1 MRRWRYRPLQAAAVA
16 ALAALMTACAAFAP
30 LYYRAMQ
37 QALTEITVANA
48 AAVESSLQLS
58 SAPGDGAFSSAPVL
72 APEKVA
78 AFLPREYHDDFAEP
92 VLGYTASAAVLPV
105 SITSSSGDLIWRDQM
120 CDHVTFS
127 KGRCPD
133 GLGEIAVSADDARVL
148 GFKVGR
154 QVTIAGA
161 TNGDGEGAD
170 VSLEVVGVYEQ
181 EPDAYWFGQS
191 LTGRAGGIQKIG
203 EAPQHDV
210 WLAPRAT
217 FEQGMEGVAP
227 RESSAGYLLDTDAVD
242 VDALLALGPA
252 VTRLADDPP
261 EVGQAPL
268 RVISDLP
275 SLASDVQDQIDQSRV
290 TVPLLMAQLC
300 LLAIVVLWLVLL
312 AITEQRRP
320 EVALARLRGRGR
332 QGARRMLL
340 AELLPITLLALVPG
354 ALLAILASWFARMVL
369 LPGEPPFELGWPFLA
384 ALAAAAAVLTGVTLV
399 AVSRVVREPV
409 ERLLRRVPPRNAGW
423 ALGATDAVVIAGAGG
438 IVVVFATGGLDGPI
452 ALAAPGL
459 LAIVVGLLLAHLTTP
474 AAARLG
480 RRRLRRGQVR
490 SGVSLLDAARSPATR
505 RIVAIVTLASALAV
519 FSADAL
525 VVGHRNRATA
535 AEQAAGAARV
545 AELRG
550 NDLLSVRS
558 ALAEVDPDGSVVTP
572 VVRVA
577 PPGEGAGDTLAV
589 VPASFSKIGLFPGGA
604 PPAELWDRL
613 APPEDAPIV
622 LTGDTLSVD
631 LVDSSL
637 SSLRQDGKTHPV
649 TVGLDLVTQRGETLH
664 TTLGEMPKGK
674 KSASFTHIVSCTE
687 GCKVSGIWF
696 SSLPG
701 ASINGAVTLRHLV
714 GETDDAVGPAV
725 EIGPADRWT
734 PYADRSIGRLDPR
747 STSTDELT
755 VEVESSSAT
764 VLTLQQ
770 NWLPTVVPTLVSGPP
785 AAGSERNRVAMVGL
799 DGESQTA
806 ARVGTLERVPASKT
820 GTIVGN
826 LDTLERGR
834 AINPA
839 DRLEVWF
846 GDDDQ
851 QLYERVSKALAEQGV
866 EIASTRKLSEV
877 RLTYDASAAAW
888 SLQLAVLVG
897 AVALLI
903 ALLVLVVSAVS
914 GWRFRTRDFAALRMS
929 GVPRRSIRSI
939 AVAAQFPA
947 VLVGVAAGAL
957 SGLFGAQ
964 LAMPI
969 VPLFATAPEVSTL
982 DLSTAWLAVLAAA
995 LLSLAVLGAGSVV
1008 IGRALAASAELRRLR
1023 ETM

>member
-1 MRRWRYRPLQAAAVA
+1 
-16 ALAALMTACAAFAP
+16 MTACAAFAP

-37 QALTEITVANA
+37 QALVDVTIADA
-48 AAVESSLQLS
+48 SAVGSSLQLS
-58 SAPGDGAFSSAPVL
+58 SAPGDGAYTSAPVL
-72 APEKVA
+72 APENVA
-78 AFLPREYHDDFAEP
+78 ASLPTAYHDDFAEP
-92 VLGYTASAAVLPV
+92 VLGYSANAKVQPQTL
-105 SITSSSGDLIWRDQM
+105 TSTSGDLIWRDRM
-120 CDHVTFS
+120 CDHLTFTT
-127 KGRCPD
+127 GRCPD
-133 GLGEIAVSADDARVL
+133 TVGEIAVSEDDARVL
-148 GFKVGR
+148 GYEVGR
-154 QVTIAGA
+154 PVTIAGA
-161 TNGDGEGAD
+161 AQEDGDQVLVA
-170 VSLEVVGVYEQ
+170 LEVVGVYQQ
-181 EPDAYWFGQS
+181 ERDPYWFGQP
-191 LTGRAGGIQKIG
+191 LTGWAAAPLPTG
-203 EAPQHDV
+203 EGPKHDV

-217 FEQGMEGVAP
+217 FEQGADGVAP
-227 RESSAGYLLDTDAVD
+227 RESSAGYLLDLDAVD

-252 VTRLADDPP
+252 VTRLAEDPP
-261 EVGQAPL
+261 EVGEAPL

-332 QGARRMLL
+332 RGARRMLL
-340 AELLPITLLALVPG
+340 IELLPVTLLALVPG
-354 ALLAILASWFARMVL
+354 ALLAIFASWFARMAL

-384 ALAAAAAVLTGVTLV
+384 ALAAAAVVLTGVTLV

-480 RRRLRRGQVR
+480 RRRLRRGRVR

-525 VVGHRNRATA
+525 VVGQRNRATA
-535 AEQAAGAARV
+535 AEQAAGAART
-545 AELRG
+545 AEVRG
-550 NDLLSVRS
+550 NDLLAVRS
-558 ALAEVDPDGSVVTP
+558 ALAEVDPDGRLVTP
-572 VVRVA
+572 VVRVS
-577 PPGEGAGDTLAV
+577 PPGEGAGNTLAV
-589 VPASFSKIGLFPGGA
+589 VPASFSEIGLFPGGA
-604 PPAELWDRL
+604 PPAELWDKL
-613 APPEDAPIV
+613 APPDDDPIV
-622 LTGDTLSVD
+622 LTGDRFSIELA
-631 LVDSSL
+631 DSSL

-649 TVGLDLVTQRGETLH
+649 TVGLDLVTQQGETLH
-664 TTLGEMPKGK
+664 TTLGQLPKGK
-674 KSASFTHIVSCTE
+674 RAASFSQRVSCTE
-687 GCKVSGIWF
+687 GCKVTGVWF

-701 ASINGAVTLRHLV
+701 ASINGKVTLRNLV
-714 GETDDAVGPAV
+714 PASGEVDGPVVGL
-725 EIGPADRWT
+725 GPADRWT
-734 PYADRSIGRLDPR
+734 AYADRSIGRLDPR
-747 STSTDELT
+747 SASADELT

-770 NWLPTVVPTLVSGPP
+770 NWLPTVVPTLVSGPRTT
-785 AAGSERNRVAMVGL
+785 GSERNRVAMVGL
-799 DGESQTA
+799 DRESQTA
-806 ARVGTLERVPASKT
+806 ARVGVLERAPASQA

-834 AINPA
+834 AIAPE
-839 DRLEVWF
+839 DRIEVWF
-846 GDDDQ
+846 ADDGE
-851 QLYERVSKALAEQGV
+851 QLYEQVSTALAEQGV
-866 EIASTRKLSEV
+866 EIATTRTLSEV
-877 RLTYDASAAAW
+877 RLSYDASAAAW
-888 SLQLAVLVG
+888 SLQLAALVG

-929 GVPRRSIRSI
+929 GVPMRSIRSM

-947 VLVGVAAGAL
+947 VLVGVVAGGL

-964 LAMPI
+964 LAMSI

-982 DLSTAWLAVLAAA
+982 DLGTAWWAVVAAIA
-995 LLSLAVLGAGSVV
+995 LSLVVLGAGSVL
-1008 IGRALAASAELRRLR
+1008 IGRALASRAELQRLR